1 MFIAINEISA
11 IILPLSM
18 GITVAMFGGASLIGL
33 MMPKGAMLGYGNVL
47 LGGMVGLIAL
57 NLGGIILGKY
67 TGYTV
72 FAETLMTMESYVG
85 IGLFNLMLMY
95 DTHLAIARYEK
106 GDADHLGMSIQILL
120 DLWNLIIRIAKEIAK
135 NKLKNQNKDNKS

>member
-1 MFIAINEISA
+1 
-11 IILPLSM
+11 
-18 GITVAMFGGASLIGL
+18 
-33 MMPKGAMLGYGNVL
+33 
-47 LGGMVGLIAL
+47 
-57 NLGGIILGKY
+57 
-67 TGYTV
+67 
-72 FAETLMTMESYVG
+72 MTMESYVG